1 MRKDTTKI
9 IAFIMLL
16 VTWISFAK
24 FQQDKINDSKN
35 IIKALWYENKLLKES
50 LQEQTL
56 PESEYKIMNY
66 FNYQNEADLKK
77 EYNNYL
83 KWKLE

>member
-9 IAFIMLL
+9 IAYIMLF
-16 VTWISFAK
+16 VTWIAFAK
-24 FQQDKINDSKN
+24 LQQDKINNNIN
-35 IIKALWYENKLLKES
+35 IIKALWYENKILKES

-56 PESEYKIMNY
+56 PESEYKIMKY
-66 FNYQNEADLKK
+66 FNYKNEADIKQ

>member
-9 IAFIMLL
+9 IAFIMLF
-16 VTWISFAK
+16 VTWISSSK
-24 FQQDKINDSKN
+24 FQQDKINNSKN

-66 FNYQNEADLKK
+66 FNYQNETDLKK

>member
-1 MRKDTTKI
+1 
-9 IAFIMLL
+9 MLF

-24 FQQDKINDSKN
+24 FQQDKINNSKN

-66 FNYQNEADLKK
+66 FNYQNETDLKK

-83 KWKLE
+83 KWKLK

>member
-9 IAFIMLL
+9 IAFILL
-16 VTWISFAK
+16 FVTWITFAK
-24 FQQDKINDSKN
+24 LQQDKINNSKN
-35 IIKALWYENKLLKES
+35 IIKALWYENKILKES

-66 FNYQNEADLKK
+66 FNYTNEADLKQ

-83 KWKLE
+83 KWKLQ

>member
-1 MRKDTTKI
+1 
-9 IAFIMLL
+9 MLL

-56 PESEYKIMNY
+56 PESEYKILNY
-66 FNYQNEADLKK
+66 FNYTNEADLKK

>member
-1 MRKDTTKI
+1 
-9 IAFIMLL
+9 MLL

>member
-9 IAFIMLL
+9 IAYIMLF
-16 VTWISFAK
+16 VTWITFAK
-24 FQQDKINDSKN
+24 FQQDKINNNIN
-35 IIKALWYENKLLKES
+35 IIKALWYENKILKES

-56 PESEYKIMNY
+56 PESEYKIMKY
-66 FNYQNEADLKK
+66 FNYKNEADIKQ

>member
-9 IAFIMLL
+9 IAIILL
-16 VTWISFAK
+16 FVTWISFAK
-24 FQQDKINDSKN
+24 FQQDKINNSKN

-56 PESEYKIMNY
+56 PESEYKMMNY

>member
-24 FQQDKINDSKN
+24 FQQDKINNSKN

>member
-9 IAFIMLL
+9 IAFILL
-16 VTWISFAK
+16 FVTWITFAK
-24 FQQDKINDSKN
+24 FQQDKINNNIN
-35 IIKALWYENKLLKES
+35 IIKALWYENKILKES

-56 PESEYKIMNY
+56 PEIEYKIMNY
-66 FNYQNEADLKK
+66 FNYKNEADLKQ

-83 KWKLE
+83 KWKLQ

>member
-1 MRKDTTKI
+1 
-9 IAFIMLL
+9 MLL

-24 FQQDKINDSKN
+24 FQQDKINNSKN

>member
-24 FQQDKINDSKN
+24 FQQYKINDSKN

>member
-9 IAFIMLL
+9 IAYIMLF
-16 VTWISFAK
+16 VTWIAFAK
-24 FQQDKINDSKN
+24 FQQDKINNNIN
-35 IIKALWYENKLLKES
+35 IIKALWYENKILKES
-50 LQEQTL
+50 LQEQTS
-56 PESEYKIMNY
+56 PESEYKIMKY
-66 FNYQNEADLKK
+66 FNYKNEADIKQ